1 MRLYILD
8 KKISNNKLISF
19 DNYINIKNLNNYNN
33 ENDNETNNENNI
45 FIENYN
51 DLLLLPF
58 DKYRNITVIL
68 INCKYE
74 DNPKLHLLGNLNKD
88 IYFSYSKNNDSNDLN
103 KCIQNPFVSGFFDFN
118 SGILKSINYNQ
129 ILKDNQIHRQID
141 ILNSIC
147 YFDITG
153 ILKYYNQNLNIEKSY
168 YFLLDKFKLGWRKF
182 KIYSINNIDK
192 SNNNNNCIINFYQK
206 IMGDLGELVN
216 CHPVNDKTKKFSN
229 SRDIKYIPNSNH
241 FYSSNIR
248 QPLHND
254 YAYYPDKISPDWLL
268 LFCLEKSEYGGFTS
282 LIDNKY
288 LISIL
293 KKYNP
298 LLLDKIMNLELTYK
312 YEDVEKGE
320 IIHNNILVNS
330 NNIMN
335 WNYFQIKDECNTD
348 KVISIRNEFFKFLEK
363 IITDG
368 DIHTIKKN
376 WTPGDGILFNDHLTL
391 HQRTSFLGSR
401 WLKDFAIFDKQLP
414 LQ

>member
-1 MRLYILD
+1 MNLYILD
-8 KKISNNKLISF
+8 KKLGNYKLIYF
-19 DNYINIKNLNNYNN
+19 DNYSNIKNLNLNCK
-33 ENDNETNNENNI
+33 NI
-45 FIENYN
+45 FIENYD

-58 DKYRNITVIL
+58 NKYENIDVIL
-68 INCKYE
+68 INSKYE
-74 DNPKLHLLGNLNKD
+74 DNPTLHLLGNLNKD

-118 SGILKSINYNQ
+118 SSILKSINYNQ

-141 ILNSIC
+141 ILNGIC

-153 ILKYYNQNLNIEKSY
+153 ILKYYNKNVNIEKSY

-192 SNNNNNCIINFYQK
+192 SNDNNTIINFYQK

-216 CHPVNDKTKKFSN
+216 CHPVNDKTKSFSN

-254 YAYYPDKISPDWLL
+254 YAYYPDNISPDWLL

-282 LIDNKY
+282 LIDNNY

-298 LLLDKIMNLELTYK
+298 LLLDKIMNIELTYR
-312 YEDVEKGE
+312 YEDIEKGE
-320 IIHNNILVNS
+320 IKHNNLLVDS

-335 WNYFQIKDECNTD
+335 WNYFQIKDEYNTD
-348 KVISIRNEFFKFLEK
+348 EAISIRNEFFKFLEK

-368 DIHTIKKN
+368 DIHTIKKD
-376 WTPGDGILFNDHLTL
+376 WISGDGLLFNDHLTL